1 MVRKRVWPW
10 TVFVSR
16 CVSLWVQVSGMLG
29 VLGGTNAM
37 GEVVACCAEAGGG
50 GRSLAAHLPLR
61 VTFCPCP

>member
-1 MVRKRVWPW
+1 
-10 TVFVSR
+10 
-16 CVSLWVQVSGMLG
+16 MLG